1 MTGVKRPIIAVALIT
16 SAALVACGGDGESL
30 DTLPLLTAAPTV
42 PASNAV
48 SSTTVPVVEEF
59 YTIQQGD
66 TLFGIAQAF
75 GVTVDELISF
85 NAISDPDA
93 IQAGQRLKIPPA
105 STGVAV
111 TTTSPTSTVPATTT
125 P

>member
-1 MTGVKRPIIAVALIT
+1 MTVVKRPIIAVALIT

-48 SSTTVPVVEEF
+48 PSTTVPVVEEF

-105 STGVAV
+105 STGATVA
-111 TTTSPTSTVPATTT
+111 TTAPSSTVPATTT

>member
-1 MTGVKRPIIAVALIT
+1 MIGVKRPIIAVALIT

-48 SSTTVPVVEEF
+48 PSTTVPVVEEF

>member
-48 SSTTVPVVEEF
+48 PSTTVPVVEEF

>member
-1 MTGVKRPIIAVALIT
+1 MTVVKRSFVVVAVLV
-16 SAALVACGGDGESL
+16 SVALVACGGDDESL
-30 DTLPLLTAAPTV
+30 DTLPLMTAAPTV
-42 PASNAV
+42 PASNAAP
-48 SSTTVPVVEEF
+48 TTTAPVAEEF

-75 GVTVDELISF
+75 GVTVDDLISF
-85 NAISDPDA
+85 NGISDPDA

-105 STGVAV
+105 SAGASA
-111 TTTSPTSTVPATTT
+111 TTAAPASTTPATTT